1 VLYGPAPPGGIRTA
15 SWSGKGD
22 EMKEYLPSNLR
33 NIALVGHGGAGKT
46 TFVEA
51 VLYGAGI
58 TNRMGSVAEG
68 NTVSD
73 YNHDEIERKISIST
87 SLLHAE
93 WRDLKFN
100 IIDPPGYPDFMG
112 EVKAA
117 LRVSD
122 IAVVLIKAVEG
133 IEVGTEID
141 WGFTKEYKTPTLF
154 VINKIDAEHST
165 FEKVLLQLREKLSH
179 DAVIVQFPATE
190 GVGAE
195 SVVDVL
201 KMKVL
206 KFDRNAKGKYT
217 ESEIPTS
224 LKDTAEKYREELI
237 EQLSETDENL
247 LNAFLETGGLKDEEI
262 VSGLKKAIIDRKIFP
277 IFASAGQ
284 QLVGVTSILDFI
296 ADYAPSPIEAP
307 QASAYRAGN
316 PKEEVKVACNPGG
329 DTVLFTFKII
339 SERNIGELS
348 LFRVYSGIVM
358 PGMDLVNQVNGKSE
372 RLGTLYTLNGKDR
385 KEITKVI
392 AGDIA
397 AVVKLKDTHTNN
409 TLSSK
414 NLPLVMKKIDFPD
427 PIMRV
432 AIVSKNRH
440 DEDKV
445 ASGLHALHEEDPT
458 FLVEVDPELSQ
469 TVLSGQGEMHLQ
481 VVTRRLKERYG
492 VDVEMVEPDIPFR
505 ETIKGSVA
513 DSEYKHKKQ
522 SGGRGQYGHV
532 HLKLEPKPRGSGF
545 EFVDAV
551 VGGVVPGRFIPAV
564 EKGVIEAMER
574 GVISGHKVVDVRVS
588 LFDGT
593 SHPVDSD
600 EVSFKIAGS
609 MAFRKGFKE
618 AKPILLEPIYELE
631 VLVPDEHMGDI
642 MGDISGRRGK
652 ILGMEAEGSN
662 QKIRAQVPL
671 KELYKYANVIRSM
684 TQGRGVF
691 RQKFSHYEEV
701 PKEVAEKI
709 VAEAQKDKVEQE

>member
-1 VLYGPAPPGGIRTA
+1 V
-15 SWSGKGD
+15 
-22 EMKEYLPSNLR
+22 KEYLPSSIKNV
-33 NIALVGHGGAGKT
+33 ALVGHGAAGKT
-46 TFVEA
+46 TFAEA
-51 VLYGAGI
+51 VLYAAGV
-58 TNRMGSVAEG
+58 TSRMGSIAEG

-87 SLLHAE
+87 SLMHVE
-93 WRDLKFN
+93 WRELKFN
-100 IIDPPGYPDFMG
+100 LVDPPGYPDFMG

-122 IAVVLIKAVEG
+122 IALIFVKSAEG

-141 WGFTKEYKTPTLF
+141 WGSTKEYKNASVF
-154 VINKIDAEHST
+154 VINKVDAEHSD
-165 FEKVLLQLREKLSH
+165 FKKILEQIRDKLTH
-179 DAVIVQFPATE
+179 DAAVVQFPANE
-190 GVGAE
+190 GIGAD

-201 KMKVL
+201 KMKLL
-206 KFDRNAKGKYT
+206 KFDRNAKGKIAQSDVPDNMLA
-217 ESEIPTS
+217 E
-224 LKDTAEKYREELI
+224 AEKYREELI

-247 LNAFLETGGLKDEEI
+247 LNTFLEKGELTDEQI
-262 VSGLKKAIIDRKIFP
+262 SNGLKKAIIERKIFP
-277 IFASAGQ
+277 VFAAAGQ
-284 QLVGVTSILDFI
+284 QLVGAASILDFL
-296 ADYAPSPIEAP
+296 ADYAPSPNAMQEAVG
-307 QASAYRAGN
+307 YKAGN
-316 PKEEVKVACNPGG
+316 SKEEVKVACNPGG
-329 DTVLFTFKII
+329 ETALFTFKTI

-358 PGMDLVNQVNGKSE
+358 PGMDLINQANGKGE
-372 RLGTLYTLNGKDR
+372 RLGTLYVLNGKDR
-385 KEITKVI
+385 KEISKVV

-409 TLSSK
+409 TLSSR
-414 NLPLVMKKIDFPD
+414 NFPIVMKRIEFPE

-458 FLVEVDPELSQ
+458 FIVEVDPELKQ
-469 TVLSGQGEMHLQ
+469 TVLSGQGETHLQ
-481 VVTRRLKERYG
+481 VVTKRLKERYG
-492 VDVEMVEPDIPFR
+492 VDVEMVEPDIPYR
-505 ETIKGSVA
+505 ETIKASIA

-532 HLKLEPKPRGSGF
+532 HLKIEHMPRGGGF
-545 EFVDAV
+545 EFVDAI
-551 VGGVVPGRFIPAV
+551 VGGVVPGRFVPAV

-574 GVISGHKVVDVRVS
+574 GVVSGHKVVDVRVT

-593 SHPVDSD
+593 YHTVDSD

-631 VLVPDEHMGDI
+631 VTVPDEHMGDI

-652 ILGMEAEGSN
+652 IMGMEAEGTN
-662 QKIRAQVPL
+662 QKIKAQVPL
-671 KELYKYANVIRSM
+671 KELYKYANVVRSM

-691 RQKFSHYEEV
+691 KQKFSHYEEI

-709 VAEAQKDKVEQE
+709 IAEAQKDKVEQE

>member
-1 VLYGPAPPGGIRTA
+1 
-15 SWSGKGD
+15 
-22 EMKEYLPSNLR
+22 MKDYLPTSLR
-33 NIALVGHGGAGKT
+33 NVALIGHGGCGKT
-46 TFVEA
+46 TFAEA
-51 VLYGAGI
+51 VLYAAGI
-58 TNRMGSVAEG
+58 TGRMGTVAEG

-73 YNHDEIERKISIST
+73 YNHDEIERKFSVST

-100 IIDPPGYPDFMG
+100 ILDPPGYPDFLG
-112 EVKAA
+112 EVEAA

-122 IAVVLIKAVEG
+122 LAVILVKSVEG

-141 WGFTKEYKTPTLF
+141 WGFTRQYKTPTVF
-154 VINKIDAEHST
+154 VVNKADAENSSFDKT
-165 FEKVLLQLREKLSH
+165 VAQIREKLSH
-179 DAVIVQFPATE
+179 DIVVVQFPVNE
-190 GVGAE
+190 GPGFD
-195 SVVDVL
+195 SIVDVL
-201 KMKVL
+201 KMKLL
-206 KFDRNAKGKYT
+206 KFNPNAKGKYS
-217 ESEIPTS
+217 EEEIPPT
-224 LKDTAEKYREELI
+224 LKGAADKHREELV
-237 EQLSETDENL
+237 EQISETDENL
-247 LNAFLETGGLKDEEI
+247 LNVFLENGKLTDEQ
-262 VSGLKKAIIDRKIFP
+262 VSRGFRKAILERKIFP
-277 IFASAGQ
+277 VFPAAGQ
-284 QLVGVTSILDFI
+284 RLCGVTALLDFI
-296 ADYAPSPIEAP
+296 ADYAPSPDAMP
-307 QASAYRAGN
+307 PAVGYRADKSN
-316 PKEEVKVACNPGG
+316 EEVKVVCDPGA
-329 DTVLFTFKII
+329 DTALFIFKTI

-372 RLGTLYTLNGKDR
+372 RLGTLYVLNGKDR
-385 KEITKVI
+385 KETSKVA

-409 TLSSK
+409 TLSGK
-414 NLPLVMKKIDFPD
+414 NNPVVMKKIDFPS

-432 AIVSKNRH
+432 AILSKNRH

-458 FLVEVDPELSQ
+458 FLVEVDSELKQ

-481 VVTRRLKERYG
+481 VVVKRLKERYG
-492 VDVEMVEPDIPFR
+492 VEVEMVEPDIPYR
-505 ETIKGSVA
+505 ETIRGVAA

-522 SGGRGQYGHV
+522 SGGRGQFGHV
-532 HLKLEPKPRGSGF
+532 HLKVEPLPRGKGF

-564 EKGVIEAMER
+564 EKGVIDSMER
-574 GVISGHKVVDVRVS
+574 GVISGHKVVDVRVT
-588 LFDGT
+588 LFDGS

-600 EVSFKIAGS
+600 EISFKIAGS
-609 MAFRKGFKE
+609 MSFRKGFKE

-652 ILGMEAEGSN
+652 ILGMEAEGTN
-662 QKIRAQVPL
+662 QKIKAQVPL
-671 KELYKYANVIRSM
+671 KELYKYANVLRSM

-691 RQKFSHYEEV
+691 AQKFSHYEEV

>member
-1 VLYGPAPPGGIRTA
+1 
-15 SWSGKGD
+15 
-22 EMKEYLPSNLR
+22 MKEYVSSNLR
-33 NIALVGHGGAGKT
+33 NISLVGHGGSGKT
-46 TFVEA
+46 TFAEA
-51 VLYGAGI
+51 ILFAAGV
-58 TNRMGSVAEG
+58 TNRMGSIAEG

-73 YNHDEIERKISIST
+73 YNHDEIERKISVST
-87 SLLHAE
+87 SLLHAD

-100 IIDPPGYPDFMG
+100 IVDPPGYPDFMG

-122 IAVVLIKAVEG
+122 IAIVLVKSVEG

-141 WGFTKEYKTPTLF
+141 WSFTKEYKNATLF
-154 VINKIDAEHST
+154 VVDKVDAEHSN
-165 FEKVLLQLREKLSH
+165 FEKVLQQIGDKLTH
-179 DAVIVQFPATE
+179 DAAVIQFPLNE
-190 GVGAE
+190 GTGFNA
-195 SVVDVL
+195 VVDVL
-201 KMKVL
+201 KMKL
-206 KFDRNAKGKYT
+206 LRFDPADRGRYKEEDVPA
-217 ESEIPTS
+217 SARQAA
-224 LKDTAEKYREELI
+224 DKYREELI
-237 EQLSETDENL
+237 EKLSETDENL
-247 LNAFLETGGLKDEEI
+247 LNAFLENGELTGEQIRTGLR
-262 VSGLKKAIIDRKIFP
+262 KALVERKIFP
-277 IFASAGQ
+277 VFASAGQ
-284 QLVGVTSILDFI
+284 QLAGVTSILDFV
-296 ADYAPSPIEAP
+296 AEYAPSPDAAPEALGYK
-307 QASAYRAGN
+307 ANGTH
-316 PKEEVKVACNPGG
+316 EEVRVGCDPGA
-329 DTVLFTFKII
+329 DTALFIFKTI

-372 RLGTLYTLNGKDR
+372 RLGTIYVLNGKDR
-385 KEITKVI
+385 KEISKVI

-409 TLSSK
+409 TLSGKSSSI
-414 NLPLVMKKIDFPD
+414 VMKKIEFPE

-481 VVTRRLKERYG
+481 VVTKRLKERYG
-492 VDVEMVEPDIPFR
+492 VEVDMVEPDVPYR
-505 ETIKGSVA
+505 ETIRGVAA

-532 HLKLEPKPRGSGF
+532 HLKLEPLPRGTGF

-564 EKGVIEAMER
+564 EKGVVEAMER
-574 GVISGHKVVDVRVS
+574 GVISGHKVVDVRVA

-600 EVSFKIAGS
+600 EISFKIAGS

-618 AKPILLEPIYELE
+618 ARPILLEPIYELE

-652 ILGMEAEGSN
+652 ILGMEAEGVN

-671 KELYKYANVIRSM
+671 KELYKYANILRSM
-684 TQGRGVF
+684 TQGRGIF

-709 VAEAQKDKVEQE
+709 IANAQKEKVEQE

>member
-1 VLYGPAPPGGIRTA
+1 
-15 SWSGKGD
+15 
-22 EMKEYLPSNLR
+22 MKDYLPASLR
-33 NIALVGHGGAGKT
+33 NIALIGHGGSGKT
-46 TFVEA
+46 TLAEA
-51 VLYGAGI
+51 VLFASGV
-58 TNRMGSVAEG
+58 TTRMGSVAEG

-87 SLLHAE
+87 SLIHTE
-93 WRDLKFN
+93 WSGKTQPGRDLKIN
-100 IIDPPGYPDFMG
+100 ILDPPGYPDFLG
-112 EVKAA
+112 EIKAA

-122 IAVVLIKAVEG
+122 AALVLVKTVEG

-141 WGFTKEYKTPTLF
+141 WAFTKEYKTPALF
-154 VINKIDAEHST
+154 VINKVDSEHSS
-165 FEKVLLQLREKLSH
+165 FEKTLQQIRDRLSH
-179 DAVIVQFPATE
+179 DVAVLEFPANE
-190 GVGAE
+190 GAGFD

-201 KMKVL
+201 RMKL
-206 KFDRNAKGKYT
+206 LMFDKNARGKYT
-217 ESEIPTS
+217 ESDIPAA
-224 LKDTAEKYREELI
+224 LREKADKCREELT
-237 EQLSETDENL
+237 EKLSETDENL
-247 LNAFLETGGLKDEEI
+247 LNVFLENGALTDEQMAA
-262 VSGLKKAIIDRKIFP
+262 GLKKAILDRKIFP
-277 IFASAGQ
+277 VFAASGQ
-284 QLVGVTSILDFI
+284 QLAGVASILDFVS
-296 ADYAPSPIEAP
+296 DYAPSPDLVPPATG
-307 QASAYRAGN
+307 YKAGN
-316 PKEEVKVACNPGG
+316 AKEEIKIACDPGA
-329 DTVLFTFKII
+329 DTSLFVFKTI

-348 LFRVYSGIVM
+348 LFKVYSGVVM
-358 PGMDLVNQVNGKSE
+358 PGMDLVNQANGKGE
-372 RLGTLYTLNGKDR
+372 RLGTLYVLNGKDR
-385 KEITKVI
+385 KEISKVI

-409 TLSSK
+409 TLSGR
-414 NLPLVMKKIDFPD
+414 NLPVVLKKIDFPE

-458 FLVEVDPELSQ
+458 FLVEVDSELSQ
-469 TVLSGQGEMHLQ
+469 TVMSGQGEMHLQ
-481 VVTRRLKERYG
+481 VVVRRLKERYG
-492 VDVEMVEPDIPFR
+492 VDVDMVEPDIPYR
-505 ETIKGSVA
+505 ETIKGVVA

-532 HLKLEPKPRGSGF
+532 HLKLEPKPRGGGF

-564 EKGVIEAMER
+564 EKGVIEAMEQ
-574 GVISGHKVVDVRVS
+574 GVMSGHKVVDVRVT
-588 LFDGT
+588 LHDGS

-600 EVSFKIAGS
+600 EISFKIAGS
-609 MAFRKGFKE
+609 MAFKKGFRE
-618 AKPILLEPIYELE
+618 AKPVLLEPIYELE

-652 ILGMEAEGSN
+652 ILGMDAEGNN

-671 KELYKYANVIRSM
+671 KELYKYANVVRSM

-709 VAEAQKDKVEQE
+709 IAEAQKEKVEQE

>member
-1 VLYGPAPPGGIRTA
+1 
-15 SWSGKGD
+15 
-22 EMKEYLPSNLR
+22 MKEYLPANLR
-33 NIALVGHGGAGKT
+33 NVALVGHGGAGKT

-51 VLYGAGI
+51 VLYAAGV
-58 TNRMGSVAEG
+58 TSRMGSVAEG

-73 YNHDEIERKISIST
+73 YNHDEIERKISITT
-87 SLLHAE
+87 SLLHAD
-93 WRDLKFN
+93 WRELKFN

-122 IAVVLIKAVEG
+122 IALLFVKAVEG

-141 WGFTKEYKTPTLF
+141 WGFTKEFKNSAIF
-154 VINKIDAEHST
+154 VINKIDAEHSN
-165 FEKVLLQLREKLSH
+165 FGKILQQIREKLTH
-179 DAVIVQFPATE
+179 DAAVIQFPANE
-190 GVGAE
+190 GLNAD
-195 SVVDVL
+195 SVIDVL
-201 KMKVL
+201 KMKLL
-206 KFDRNAKGKYT
+206 KFDRDAKGKYV
-217 ESEIPTS
+217 ENEIPPG
-224 LKDTAEKYREELI
+224 LKSAADKYREELI

-247 LNAFLETGGLKDEEI
+247 LNAFLENGGLTDEQILTGLRRAI
-262 VSGLKKAIIDRKIFP
+262 VERKIFP
-277 IFASAGQ
+277 VFAAAGQ
-284 QLVGVTSILDFI
+284 SREGGIGVTSILDFV
-296 ADYAPSPIEAP
+296 ADFAPSPAAVP
-307 QASAYRAGN
+307 PGVGYKVGN
-316 PKEEVKVACNPGG
+316 SNEEVNVVCDPGG
-329 DTVLFTFKII
+329 DTVLFTFKTI

-348 LFRVYSGIVM
+348 LFRAYSGIVL
-358 PGMDLVNQVNGKSE
+358 PGMDLVNQTNGKSE
-372 RLGTLYTLNGKDR
+372 RLGTLYVLNGKDR
-385 KEITKVI
+385 KETSKVI

-409 TLSSK
+409 TLTSR
-414 NLPLVMKKIDFPD
+414 NFPITMKKIEFPE

-432 AIVSKNRH
+432 AITSKNRH

-458 FLVEVDPELSQ
+458 FVVEVDPELNQ

-481 VVTRRLKERYG
+481 VVVKRLKERYG
-492 VDVEMVEPDIPFR
+492 VDVDMVEPNIPYR
-505 ETIKGSVA
+505 ETIRGVIA

-532 HLKLEPKPRGSGF
+532 HLKLEPLARGTGF
-545 EFVDAV
+545 EFVDGV

-564 EKGVIEAMER
+564 EKGVVEAMGH
-574 GVISGHKVVDVRVS
+574 GVVSGHKVVDVRVT

-600 EVSFKIAGS
+600 DISFKIAGS

-631 VLVPDEHMGDI
+631 VVVPDEHMGDI

-652 ILGMEAEGSN
+652 ILGMEAEGN
-662 QKIRAQVPL
+662 YQKVRAQVPL
-671 KELYKYANVIRSM
+671 KELYKYANVVRSM

-701 PKEVAEKI
+701 PKEVAEKVI
-709 VAEAQKDKVEQE
+709 AEAQKEKVEQE

>member
-1 VLYGPAPPGGIRTA
+1 
-15 SWSGKGD
+15 
-22 EMKEYLPSNLR
+22 MKEYLSSNIR
-33 NIALVGHGGAGKT
+33 NVALVGHGAAGKT
-46 TFVEA
+46 TFAEA
-51 VLYGAGI
+51 VLYAAGV
-58 TNRMGSVAEG
+58 TSRMGSIAEG

-73 YNHDEIERKISIST
+73 YNHDEIEKKISIST
-87 SLLHAE
+87 SLLHVE

-100 IIDPPGYPDFMG
+100 IVDPPGYPDFLG

-122 IAVVLIKAVEG
+122 AALIFVKAVEG

-141 WGFTKEYKTPTLF
+141 WGFTKEYKNPSIF
-154 VINKIDAEHST
+154 VINKVDAEHSS
-165 FEKVLLQLREKLSH
+165 FKKVFQQIRDKLTH
-179 DAVIVQFPATE
+179 DAAVVQFPANE
-190 GVGAE
+190 GLTAD

-201 KMKVL
+201 KLKLL
-206 KFDRNAKGKYT
+206 KFDRNAKGKFT
-217 ESEIPTS
+217 ESEIPGT
-224 LKDTAEKYREELI
+224 LKTEAEKYREELI
-237 EQLSETDENL
+237 EQLSETDEEL
-247 LNAFLETGGLKDEEI
+247 LNTFLEKGELTEEQI
-262 VSGLKKAIIDRKIFP
+262 LSGLRKAIAERKIFP
-277 IFASAGQ
+277 VFAVAGQ
-284 QLVGVTSILDFI
+284 QLVGVASILDFL
-296 ADYAPSPIEAP
+296 ADYAPSPDVVP
-307 QASAYRAGN
+307 QSIAYKAGN
-316 PKEEVKVACNPGG
+316 SKEEVKVPCSPGG
-329 DTVLFTFKII
+329 DTALFTFKTI

-358 PGMDLVNQVNGKSE
+358 PGMDLVNQTNGKSE
-372 RLGTLYTLNGKDR
+372 RLGTLYVLNGKDR
-385 KEITKVI
+385 KEISKVI

-414 NLPLVMKKIDFPD
+414 NFPVVLKKIEFPE

-458 FLVEVDPELSQ
+458 FLIEVDPELSQ
-469 TVLSGQGEMHLQ
+469 TVLSGQGETHLQ
-481 VVTRRLKERYG
+481 VVTKRLKERYG
-492 VDVEMVEPDIPFR
+492 VDVDMVEPDIPYR
-505 ETIKGSVA
+505 ETIKGSIP

-532 HLKLEPKPRGSGF
+532 HLKIEHLPRGGGF
-545 EFVDAV
+545 EFVDAI
-551 VGGVVPGRFIPAV
+551 VGGVVPGRFVPAV
-564 EKGVIEAMER
+564 EKGVVEAMER
-574 GVISGHKVVDVRVS
+574 GVVSGHKVVDVKVT

-593 SHPVDSD
+593 YHTVDSD

-631 VLVPDEHMGDI
+631 VVVPDEHMGDI

-652 ILGMEAEGSN
+652 IMGMEAEGSN
-662 QKIRAQVPL
+662 QKVRAQVPL
-671 KELYKYANVIRSM
+671 KELYKYANVVRSM

-691 RQKFSHYEEV
+691 KQKFSHYEEV

-709 VAEAQKDKVEQE
+709 ISEAQKDKVEQE

>member
-1 VLYGPAPPGGIRTA
+1 
-15 SWSGKGD
+15 
-22 EMKEYLPSNLR
+22 MKDYLPASLR
-33 NIALVGHGGAGKT
+33 NIALIGHGGSGKT
-46 TFVEA
+46 TLAEA
-51 VLYGAGI
+51 VLFASGV
-58 TNRMGSVAEG
+58 TTRMGSVAEG

-87 SLLHAE
+87 SLIHTE
-93 WRDLKFN
+93 WSGKTQSGRDLKIN
-100 IIDPPGYPDFMG
+100 ILDPPGYPDFLG
-112 EVKAA
+112 EIKAA

-122 IAVVLIKAVEG
+122 AALVLVKTVEG

-141 WGFTKEYKTPTLF
+141 WAFTKEYKTPALF
-154 VINKIDAEHST
+154 VINKVDSEHSS
-165 FEKVLLQLREKLSH
+165 FEKTLQQIRDRLSH
-179 DAVIVQFPATE
+179 DVAVVEFPANE
-190 GVGAE
+190 GAGFD

-201 KMKVL
+201 RMKLL
-206 KFDRNAKGKYT
+206 KFDKNARGKYT
-217 ESEIPTS
+217 ESDIPAA
-224 LKDTAEKYREELI
+224 LREKADKCREELT
-237 EQLSETDENL
+237 EKLSETDENL
-247 LNAFLETGGLKDEEI
+247 LNVFLENGALTDEQI
-262 VSGLKKAIIDRKIFP
+262 AAGLKKAILDRKIFP
-277 IFASAGQ
+277 VFAASGQ
-284 QLVGVTSILDFI
+284 QLAGVASILDFVS
-296 ADYAPSPIEAP
+296 DYAPSPDLVP
-307 QASAYRAGN
+307 PVTGYKAGN
-316 PKEEVKVACNPGG
+316 AKEEIKIACDPGA
-329 DTVLFTFKII
+329 DTSLFVFKTI

-348 LFRVYSGIVM
+348 LFKVYSGVVM
-358 PGMDLVNQVNGKSE
+358 PGMDLVNQANGKGE
-372 RLGTLYTLNGKDR
+372 RLGTLYVLNGKDR
-385 KEITKVI
+385 KEISKVI

-409 TLSSK
+409 TLSGR
-414 NLPLVMKKIDFPD
+414 NLPVVLKKIDFPE

-458 FLVEVDPELSQ
+458 FLVEVDSELSQ
-469 TVLSGQGEMHLQ
+469 TVMSGQGEMHLQ
-481 VVTRRLKERYG
+481 VVVRRLKERYG
-492 VDVEMVEPDIPFR
+492 VDVDMVEPDIPYR
-505 ETIKGSVA
+505 ETIKGVVA

-532 HLKLEPKPRGSGF
+532 HLKLEPKPRGGGF

-564 EKGVIEAMER
+564 EKGVIEAMEQ
-574 GVISGHKVVDVRVS
+574 GVMSGHKVVDVRVT
-588 LFDGT
+588 LHDGS

-600 EVSFKIAGS
+600 EISFKIAGS
-609 MAFRKGFKE
+609 MAFKKGFRE
-618 AKPILLEPIYELE
+618 AKPVLLEPIYELE

-652 ILGMEAEGSN
+652 ILGMDAEGNN

-671 KELYKYANVIRSM
+671 KELYKYANVVRSM

-709 VAEAQKDKVEQE
+709 IAEAQKEKVEQE

>member
-1 VLYGPAPPGGIRTA
+1 
-15 SWSGKGD
+15 
-22 EMKEYLPSNLR
+22 MKEYLPSNIR
-33 NIALVGHGGAGKT
+33 NVALIGHGAAGKT
-46 TFVEA
+46 TFAEA
-51 VLYGAGI
+51 VLYSAGV
-58 TNRMGSVAEG
+58 TSRMGSIAEG

-87 SLLHAE
+87 SLMHVE
-93 WRDLKFN
+93 WRDFKINLV
-100 IIDPPGYPDFMG
+100 DPPGYPDFMG
-112 EVKAA
+112 EIKAA

-122 IAVVLIKAVEG
+122 IALVFIKSAEG

-141 WGFTKEYKTPTLF
+141 WGFAKEYKNAAMF
-154 VINKIDAEHST
+154 VINKVDAEHSDFKKT
-165 FEKVLLQLREKLSH
+165 LQQVRDKLTH
-179 DAVIVQFPATE
+179 DVAVVQFPASE
-190 GVGAE
+190 GLSAD

-201 KMKVL
+201 KMKLL
-206 KFDRNAKGKYT
+206 KFDRNAKGKFT
-217 ESEIPTS
+217 EGEIPS
-224 LKDTAEKYREELI
+224 ALKVEADKYREELI
-237 EQLSETDENL
+237 EQLSETDEEL
-247 LNAFLETGGLKDEEI
+247 LNEFLEKGGLTDEQI
-262 VSGLKKAIIDRKIFP
+262 LDGLKRAIAERKMFP
-277 IFASAGQ
+277 VFAAAGQ
-284 QLVGVTSILDFI
+284 QLVGVSSILDFL
-296 ADYAPSPIEAP
+296 ADYAPSPEKECVGHK
-307 QASAYRAGN
+307 AGN
-316 PKEEVKVACNPGG
+316 SKEDIKIACNPGG
-329 DTVLFTFKII
+329 ETALFTFKTI

-358 PGMDLVNQVNGKSE
+358 PGMDLVNQTNGKSE
-372 RLGTLYTLNGKDR
+372 RLGTLYLLNGKDR
-385 KEITKVI
+385 KEISKVL

-414 NLPLVMKKIDFPD
+414 NFPVVLKQIDFPE

-432 AIVSKNRH
+432 SIVSKNRH
-440 DEDKV
+440 DEEKV

-458 FLVEVDPELSQ
+458 FIVEVDPELSQ
-469 TVLSGQGEMHLQ
+469 TVMSGQGETHLQ
-481 VVTRRLKERYG
+481 VVTKRLKERYG
-492 VDVEMVEPDIPFR
+492 VDVEMVEPDVPYR
-505 ETIKGSVA
+505 ETIKGSIA

-532 HLKLEPKPRGSGF
+532 HLKIEHLPRGGGF
-545 EFVDAV
+545 EFVDAI

-564 EKGVIEAMER
+564 EKGVVEAMER
-574 GVISGHKVVDVRVS
+574 GVVSGHKVVDVRVT

-593 SHPVDSD
+593 YHTVDSD

-652 ILGMEAEGSN
+652 IMGMDAEGTN

-671 KELYKYANVIRSM
+671 KELYKYANVVRSM
-684 TQGRGVF
+684 TQGRGIF

-709 VAEAQKDKVEQE
+709 ITEAQKDKVEQE

>member
-1 VLYGPAPPGGIRTA
+1 
-15 SWSGKGD
+15 
-22 EMKEYLPSNLR
+22 MKEYLPSNIR
-33 NIALVGHGGAGKT
+33 NVALVGHGAAGKT
-46 TFVEA
+46 TFAEA
-51 VLYGAGI
+51 VLYAAGV

-87 SLLHAE
+87 SLMHAE
-93 WRDLKFN
+93 WRELKFN
-100 IIDPPGYPDFMG
+100 LVDPPGYPDFMG

-122 IAVVLIKAVEG
+122 IALIFVKAAEG

-141 WGFTKEYKTPTLF
+141 WGFTKEHKNASIF
-154 VINKIDAEHST
+154 VINKVDAEHSN
-165 FEKVLLQLREKLSH
+165 FEKILQQIRDKLTH
-179 DAVIVQFPATE
+179 DAVVVQFPANE
-190 GVGAE
+190 GVGAD

-201 KMKVL
+201 KMKLL
-206 KFDRNAKGKYT
+206 KFDRNAKGKID
-217 ESEIPTS
+217 EIDIPAP
-224 LKDTAEKYREELI
+224 LKEKAEKYHEELI
-237 EQLSETDENL
+237 EQLSETDEEL
-247 LNAFLETGGLKDEEI
+247 LNAFLERGGLTDEQI
-262 VSGLKKAIIDRKIFP
+262 SSGFKKAIIERKIFP
-277 IFASAGQ
+277 VFASAGQ
-284 QLVGVTSILDFI
+284 QLVGVASILDFL
-296 ADYAPSPIEAP
+296 ADYAPSPDAAP
-307 QASAYRAGN
+307 EGVGYKVGN
-316 PKEEVKVACNPGG
+316 SKEEMKVACDPGG
-329 DTVLFTFKII
+329 ETALFTFKTI

-358 PGMDLVNQVNGKSE
+358 PGMDLINQANGKSE
-372 RLGTLYTLNGKDR
+372 RLGTLYVLNGKDR
-385 KEITKVI
+385 KEISKVI

-397 AVVKLKDTHTNN
+397 AVVKLRDTHTNN
-409 TLSSK
+409 TLSSRSFPV
-414 NLPLVMKKIDFPD
+414 LMKGIEFPE

-458 FLVEVDPELSQ
+458 FIVEVDPELNQ
-469 TVLSGQGEMHLQ
+469 TVLSGQGETHLQ
-481 VVTRRLKERYG
+481 VVTKRLKERYG
-492 VDVEMVEPDIPFR
+492 VDVEMVEPDIPYR
-505 ETIKGSVA
+505 ETIKGSIA

-532 HLKLEPKPRGSGF
+532 HLKIEHLPRGGGF
-545 EFVDAV
+545 EFVDAI
-551 VGGVVPGRFIPAV
+551 VGGVVPGRFVPAV
-564 EKGVIEAMER
+564 EKGVVEAMER
-574 GVISGHKVVDVRVS
+574 GVVSGHKVVDVRVT

-593 SHPVDSD
+593 YHTVDSD

-631 VLVPDEHMGDI
+631 VVVPDEHMGDI

-652 ILGMEAEGSN
+652 ILGMEGEGSD

-671 KELYKYANVIRSM
+671 KELYKYANVVRSM
-684 TQGRGVF
+684 TQGRGIF

-709 VAEAQKDKVEQE
+709 IAEAQKDKVEQE

>member
-1 VLYGPAPPGGIRTA
+1 
-15 SWSGKGD
+15 
-22 EMKEYLPSNLR
+22 MKEYLPSSLR
-33 NIALVGHGGAGKT
+33 NVVLIGHGGSGKT
-46 TFVEA
+46 TFAEA
-51 VLYGAGI
+51 VLYAAGI
-58 TNRMGSVAEG
+58 TSRMGTVAEG

-73 YNHDEIERKISIST
+73 YNHDEIERKFSVST
-87 SLLHAE
+87 SLLHAD
-93 WRDLKFN
+93 WGDKKFN
-100 IIDPPGYPDFMG
+100 MLDPPGYPDFLG

-117 LRVSD
+117 MRVID
-122 IAVVLIKAVEG
+122 LAVVFVKAVEG

-141 WGFTKEYKTPTLF
+141 WGFSKEYKVPVIF
-154 VINKIDAEHST
+154 VVNKADSENSR
-165 FEKVLLQLREKLSH
+165 FEARLQEIRDKLTH
-179 DAVIVQFPATE
+179 DAFAVQIPVNEGTGFDSVIDF
-190 GVGAE
+190 
-195 SVVDVL
+195 L
-201 KMKVL
+201 KMRLL
-206 KFDRNAKGKYT
+206 KFSTDGKGKYA
-217 ESEIPTS
+217 EEEIPDS
-224 LKDTAEKYREELI
+224 LKAAADRYRAELV

-247 LNAFLETGGLKDEEI
+247 LNAFLENGTLTEEQI
-262 VSGLKKAIIDRKIFP
+262 SEGLKKAIAGRKLFP
-277 IFASAGQ
+277 VFPAAGIR
-284 QLVGVTSILDFI
+284 LTGVASILDFI
-296 ADYAPSPIEAP
+296 GSYAPSPDGMPPA
-307 QASAYRAGN
+307 AGFKTEGG
-316 PKEEVKVACNPGG
+316 KEEIGILCDPGA
-329 DTVLFTFKII
+329 DPVLFIFKTI

-372 RLGTLYTLNGKDR
+372 RLGTLYLLNGKDR
-385 KEITKVI
+385 KETPKVA

-409 TLSSK
+409 TLSGK
-414 NLPLVMKKIDFPD
+414 NHPVAMKKIDFPD

-458 FLVEVDPELSQ
+458 FVVEVDPELKQ

-492 VDVEMVEPDIPFR
+492 VEVEMVEPDIPYR
-505 ETIKGSVA
+505 ETIRGVAA

-532 HLKLEPKPRGSGF
+532 HLKLEPLPRGKGF

-564 EKGVIEAMER
+564 EKGVIESLER
-574 GVISGHKVVDVRVS
+574 GVVSGHKVVDVRVT
-588 LFDGT
+588 LFDGS

-600 EVSFKIAGS
+600 EISFKIAAS
-609 MAFRKGFKE
+609 MSFRKGFKE

-652 ILGMEAEGSN
+652 ILGMEAEGAN
-662 QKIRAQVPL
+662 QKIKAQVPL
-671 KELYKYANVIRSM
+671 KELYKYANILRSM

-691 RQKFSHYEEV
+691 KQKFSHYEEV
-701 PKEVAEKI
+701 PKEVADKI
-709 VAEAQKDKVEQE
+709 IAEAQKEKVEQE

>member
-1 VLYGPAPPGGIRTA
+1 
-15 SWSGKGD
+15 
-22 EMKEYLPSNLR
+22 MKEYLPSSLR
-33 NIALVGHGGAGKT
+33 NVVLIGHGGSGKT
-46 TFVEA
+46 TFAEA
-51 VLYGAGI
+51 VLYAAGI
-58 TNRMGSVAEG
+58 TSRMGTVAEG

-73 YNHDEIERKISIST
+73 YNHDEIERKFSVST
-87 SLLHAE
+87 SLLHAD
-93 WRDLKFN
+93 WGDKKFN
-100 IIDPPGYPDFMG
+100 MLDPPGYPDFLG

-117 LRVSD
+117 MRVTD
-122 IAVVLIKAVEG
+122 LAVVFVKAVEG

-141 WGFTKEYKTPTLF
+141 WGFSKEYKVPVIF
-154 VINKIDAEHST
+154 VVNKADSENSR
-165 FEKVLLQLREKLSH
+165 FEARLQEIRDKLTH
-179 DAVIVQFPATE
+179 DAFAVQIPVNEGTGFDSVIDF
-190 GVGAE
+190 
-195 SVVDVL
+195 L
-201 KMKVL
+201 KMRLL
-206 KFDRNAKGKYT
+206 KFSTDGKGKYA
-217 ESEIPTS
+217 EEEIPDS
-224 LKDTAEKYREELI
+224 LKAAADRYRAELV

-247 LNAFLETGGLKDEEI
+247 LNAFLENGTLTEEQI
-262 VSGLKKAIIDRKIFP
+262 SEGLKKAIAGRKLFP
-277 IFASAGQ
+277 VFPAAGIR
-284 QLVGVTSILDFI
+284 LTGVASILDFI
-296 ADYAPSPIEAP
+296 GSYAPSPDGMPPA
-307 QASAYRAGN
+307 AGFKTEGG
-316 PKEEVKVACNPGG
+316 KEEIGILCDPGA
-329 DTVLFTFKII
+329 DPVLFIFKTI

-372 RLGTLYTLNGKDR
+372 RLGTLYLLNGKDR
-385 KEITKVI
+385 KETPKVA

-409 TLSSK
+409 TLSGK
-414 NLPLVMKKIDFPD
+414 NHPVAMKKIDFPD

-458 FLVEVDPELSQ
+458 FVVEVDPELKQ

-492 VDVEMVEPDIPFR
+492 VEVEMVEPDIPYR
-505 ETIKGSVA
+505 ETIRGVAA

-532 HLKLEPKPRGSGF
+532 HLKLEPLPRGKGF

-564 EKGVIEAMER
+564 EKGVIESLER
-574 GVISGHKVVDVRVS
+574 GVVSGHKVVDVRVT
-588 LFDGT
+588 LFDGS

-600 EVSFKIAGS
+600 EISFKIAAS
-609 MAFRKGFKE
+609 MSFRKGFKE

-652 ILGMEAEGSN
+652 ILGMEAEGAN
-662 QKIRAQVPL
+662 QKIKAQVPL
-671 KELYKYANVIRSM
+671 KELYKYANILRSM

-691 RQKFSHYEEV
+691 KQKFSHYEEV
-701 PKEVAEKI
+701 PKEVADKI
-709 VAEAQKDKVEQE
+709 IAEAQKEKVEQE

>member
-1 VLYGPAPPGGIRTA
+1 
-15 SWSGKGD
+15 
-22 EMKEYLPSNLR
+22 MKEYVSSSLR
-33 NIALVGHGGAGKT
+33 NIALVGHGGSGKT
-46 TFVEA
+46 TFAEA
-51 VLYGAGI
+51 VLFAAGV
-58 TNRMGSVAEG
+58 TSRMGSIAEG

-73 YNHDEIERKISIST
+73 YNHDEIERKISVST

-100 IIDPPGYPDFMG
+100 IVDPPGYPDFMG

-122 IAVVLIKAVEG
+122 IAIVLVKSAEG

-141 WGFTKEYKTPTLF
+141 WSFMKEYRNASLL
-154 VINKIDAEHST
+154 VVNKVDAEHSD
-165 FEKVLLQLREKLSH
+165 FQKVVQQIGDKLSH
-179 DAVIVQFPATE
+179 DAAVVQFPVNE
-190 GVGAE
+190 GPGFN

-201 KMKVL
+201 KMKLL
-206 KFDRNAKGKYT
+206 KFDANERGKYT
-217 ESEIPTS
+217 EEAIPGPV
-224 LKDTAEKYREELI
+224 KEAADRYREELV
-237 EQLSETDENL
+237 EKLSETDENL
-247 LNAFLETGGLKDEEI
+247 LNAFLENGGLGDEQI
-262 VSGLKKAIIDRKIFP
+262 ATGLKKAVAERKLFP
-277 IFASAGQ
+277 VFAAAGQ
-284 QLVGVTSILDFI
+284 QLAGVTSVLDFI
-296 ADYAPSPIEAP
+296 AEYAPSPDNAP
-307 QASAYRAGN
+307 EGVGYRANGDH
-316 PKEEVKVACNPGG
+316 EEVTLKCDPGA
-329 DTVLFTFKII
+329 DTALFIFKTI

-358 PGMDLVNQVNGKSE
+358 PGMDLINQVNGKSE
-372 RLGTLYTLNGKDR
+372 RLGTLYVLNGKDR
-385 KEITKVI
+385 KEISKVI

-409 TLSSK
+409 TLSGKSS
-414 NLPLVMKKIDFPD
+414 PVIMKKIDFPE

-432 AIVSKNRH
+432 SIVSKNRH

-458 FLVEVDPELSQ
+458 FLVEVDSELSQ

-481 VVTRRLKERYG
+481 AVTKRLKERYG
-492 VDVEMVEPDIPFR
+492 VEVDMVEPDIPYR
-505 ETIKGSVA
+505 ETIRGVVA

-532 HLKLEPKPRGSGF
+532 HVKLEPLQRGAGF

-574 GVISGHKVVDVRVS
+574 GVISGHKVVDVRVT

-600 EVSFKIAGS
+600 EISFKIAGS
-609 MAFRKGFKE
+609 MAFRRGFKD

-652 ILGMEAEGSN
+652 ILGMEAEGAN
-662 QKIRAQVPL
+662 QKIKAQVPL
-671 KELYKYANVIRSM
+671 KELYKYANILRSM
-684 TQGRGVF
+684 TQGRGIF
-691 RQKFSHYEEV
+691 KQKFSHYEEV
-701 PKEVAEKI
+701 PKDVAEKI
-709 VAEAQKDKVEQE
+709 IASAQKEKVEQE

>member
-1 VLYGPAPPGGIRTA
+1 
-15 SWSGKGD
+15 
-22 EMKEYLPSNLR
+22 MKEYLPSNLR
-33 NIALVGHGGAGKT
+33 NIALIGHGGSGKT
-46 TFVEA
+46 TFGEA
-51 VLYGAGI
+51 VLFAAGV
-58 TNRMGSVAEG
+58 TGRMGSVAEG

-73 YNHDEIERKISIST
+73 YNRDEIERKISIST
-87 SLLHAE
+87 SLLHVE
-93 WRDLKFN
+93 WRELKLN

-112 EVKAA
+112 EVEAA

-122 IAVVLIKAVEG
+122 IALVLLKAVEG

-141 WGFTKEYKTPTLF
+141 WGYVKEYKSSAFF
-154 VINKIDAEHST
+154 VVNKIDAEHSR
-165 FEKVLLQLREKLSH
+165 FEKILQQIRDRLTH
-179 DAVIVQFPATE
+179 DAVVVQFPANE
-190 GVGAE
+190 GVGFD

-201 KMKVL
+201 KMKLL
-206 KFDRNAKGKYT
+206 KFDRSAKGKYN
-217 ESEIPTS
+217 ESEIPPA
-224 LKDTAEKYREELI
+224 LKAAADKYHEELI

-247 LNAFLETGGLKDEEI
+247 LNAFLENGTLTDEQI
-262 VSGLKKAIIDRKIFP
+262 LSGLKKAIADRKIFP
-277 IFASAGQ
+277 VFPAAGQ
-284 QLVGVTSILDFI
+284 QLVGVTSLLDFT
-296 ADYAPSPIEAP
+296 ADFAPSPDVM
-307 QASAYRAGN
+307 
-316 PKEEVKVACNPGG
+316 PKATGYKVNNSHEEVKVACDPGA
-329 DTVLFTFKII
+329 DTALFIFKTI

-358 PGMDLVNQVNGKSE
+358 PGMDLVNQANGKAE
-372 RLGTLYTLNGKDR
+372 RLGTLYILNGKDR
-385 KEITKVI
+385 KEISKVI

-409 TLSSK
+409 TLSGK
-414 NLPLVMKKIDFPD
+414 NLPVVMKKIDFPQ

-481 VVTRRLKERYG
+481 VVVRRLKERYG
-492 VDVEMVEPDIPFR
+492 VEVDMVEPDIPYR
-505 ETIKGSVA
+505 ETIRGVAA

-532 HLKLEPKPRGSGF
+532 HLKLEPLPRGTGF

-564 EKGVIEAMER
+564 EKGVVDAMER
-574 GVISGHKVVDVRVS
+574 GVIAGYKVVDVRVT
-588 LFDGT
+588 LFDGS

-600 EVSFKIAGS
+600 EISFKIAGAMS
-609 MAFRKGFKE
+609 FRKGFKE

-652 ILGMEAEGSN
+652 IMGMDAEGTS

-671 KELYKYANVIRSM
+671 KELYKYANVLRSM

-709 VAEAQKDKVEQE
+709 IAESQKEKIEQE

>member
-1 VLYGPAPPGGIRTA
+1 V
-15 SWSGKGD
+15 
-22 EMKEYLPSNLR
+22 KEYLPSNIR
-33 NIALVGHGGAGKT
+33 NIALIGHGGAGKT
-46 TFVEA
+46 TFAEA
-51 VLYGAGI
+51 VLYASGV
-58 TNRMGSVAEG
+58 TSRMGTVAEG

-87 SLLHAE
+87 SLLHIE
-93 WRDLKFN
+93 WRELKFN
-100 IIDPPGYPDFMG
+100 LVDPPGYPDFMG

-122 IAVVLIKAVEG
+122 IALVLIKSVEG

-141 WGFTKEYKTPTLF
+141 WGFTKEYKNSVIF
-154 VINKIDAEHST
+154 VINKVDAEHSN
-165 FEKVLLQLREKLSH
+165 FEKKLQQIRDKLSH
-179 DAVIVQFPATE
+179 DAAVIQFPVSE
-190 GVGAE
+190 GAGAD

-201 KMKVL
+201 KMKLL

-217 ESEIPTS
+217 ENELPATFKA
-224 LKDTAEKYREELI
+224 LAEKYREELI
-237 EQLSETDENL
+237 EQLSETDEIL
-247 LNAFLETGGLKDEEI
+247 LNAFLENGGLTDEQ
-262 VSGLKKAIIDRKIFP
+262 VLSGLKKAIVERKVFP
-277 IFASAGQ
+277 VFAAAGQ
-284 QLVGVTSILDFI
+284 QLVGVTSILDFA
-296 ADYAPSPIEAP
+296 ADYAPSPDAAP
-307 QASAYRAGN
+307 KSVGYKVGN
-316 PKEEVKVACNPGG
+316 SKEGVQVACNPGG
-329 DTVLFTFKII
+329 ETAMFTFKTI

-348 LFRVYSGIVM
+348 LFRVHSGIVM
-358 PGMDLVNQVNGKSE
+358 PGMDLVNQTNGKSE
-372 RLGTLYTLNGKDR
+372 RLGTLYVLNGKDR
-385 KEITKVI
+385 KEISKVI

-414 NLPLVMKKIDFPD
+414 NFPLIMKKIDFPE

-481 VVTRRLKERYG
+481 VVTKRLKERYG
-492 VDVEMVEPDIPFR
+492 VDVDMVEPDIPYR
-505 ETIKGSVA
+505 ETIRGSMA

-532 HLKLEPKPRGSGF
+532 HLKLEPMPRGGGF
-545 EFVDAV
+545 EFVDAI

-564 EKGVIEAMER
+564 EKGVVDTMTQ
-574 GVISGHKVVDVRVS
+574 GVISGHKVVDVKVT

-593 SHPVDSD
+593 YHTVDSD
-600 EVSFKIAGS
+600 EISFKIAGS

-631 VLVPDEHMGDI
+631 VAVPDEHMGDI

-662 QKIRAQVPL
+662 QKIHAQVPL
-671 KELYKYANVIRSM
+671 KELYKYANVVRSM

-691 RQKFSHYEEV
+691 KQKFSHYEEV
-701 PKEVAEKI
+701 PKEIAEKI

>member
-1 VLYGPAPPGGIRTA
+1 
-15 SWSGKGD
+15 
-22 EMKEYLPSNLR
+22 MKDYVPSNLR
-33 NIALVGHGGAGKT
+33 NFTLVGHGGSGKT
-46 TFVEA
+46 TFAEA
-51 VLYGAGI
+51 ILFAGGV
-58 TNRMGSVAEG
+58 TSRMGSVAEG

-73 YNHDEIERKISIST
+73 YNHDEIERKISVST
-87 SLLHAE
+87 SLLHVD

-117 LRVSD
+117 LHVSD
-122 IAVVLIKAVEG
+122 LSLVLVKSVEG

-141 WGFTKEYKTPTLF
+141 WGFTKESRTAVIF
-154 VINKIDAEHST
+154 VVNKADAEHSE
-165 FEKVLLQLREKLSH
+165 FEKAFQQIGEKLTH
-179 DAVIVQFPATE
+179 DAAVVQFPVNE
-190 GVGAE
+190 GTGFD

-201 KMKVL
+201 KMKLL
-206 KFDRNAKGKYT
+206 KFDPAKTGGYT
-217 ESEIPTS
+217 ESEIPAS
-224 LKDTAEKYREELI
+224 FKAAADKYHEELV
-237 EQLSETDENL
+237 EKLSETDETL
-247 LNAFLETGGLKDEEI
+247 LNAFLENGALSEDQINAGLKRAI
-262 VSGLKKAIIDRKIFP
+262 VERKIFP
-277 IFASAGQ
+277 VFPAAGQ
-284 QLVGVTSILDFI
+284 QLIGVTSILDFI
-296 ADYAPSPIEAP
+296 ADYGPSPNDVPEAVGYK
-307 QASAYRAGN
+307 ASGSQ
-316 PKEEVKVACNPGG
+316 EEVKIKCDPGA
-329 DTVLFTFKII
+329 DTALFVFKTI

-348 LFRVYSGIVM
+348 LFRIYSGIVM
-358 PGMDLVNQVNGKSE
+358 PGMDMTNQVNGKSE
-372 RLGTLYTLNGKDR
+372 RLGTLYVLNGKDR
-385 KEITKVI
+385 KETPKVI
-392 AGDIA
+392 AGDLA
-397 AVVKLKDTHTNN
+397 AVVKLKDTHTND
-409 TLSSK
+409 TLVGK
-414 NLPLVMKKIDFPD
+414 NSPVVLKKISFPE

-432 AIVSKNRH
+432 AILSKNRH

-458 FLVEVDPELSQ
+458 FVVEVDSELSQ

-481 VVTRRLKERYG
+481 AVTKRLKERYG
-492 VDVEMVEPDIPFR
+492 VEVDMVEPDIPYR
-505 ETIKGSVA
+505 ETIRGVAA

-532 HLKLEPKPRGSGF
+532 HLKLEPLARGTGF

-564 EKGVIEAMER
+564 EKGVVEAMEH
-574 GVISGHKVVDVRVS
+574 GVISGHKVVDVRVT

-600 EVSFKIAGS
+600 EISFKIAGS

-671 KELYKYANVIRSM
+671 KELYKYANVLRSM
-684 TQGRGVF
+684 TQGRGIF

-701 PKEVAEKI
+701 PKEVADKI
-709 VAEAQKDKVEQE
+709 IASAQKEKVEQE

>member
-1 VLYGPAPPGGIRTA
+1 
-15 SWSGKGD
+15 
-22 EMKEYLPSNLR
+22 MKEYVSSNLR
-33 NIALVGHGGAGKT
+33 NIALVGHGGSGKT
-46 TFVEA
+46 TFAEA
-51 VLYGAGI
+51 ILFSAGV
-58 TNRMGSVAEG
+58 TSRMGSVAEG

-73 YNHDEIERKISIST
+73 YNHDEIERKISVST

-100 IIDPPGYPDFMG
+100 IVDPPGYPDFMG
-112 EVKAA
+112 EVEAA

-122 IAVVLIKAVEG
+122 IAIVLMKSVEG

-141 WGFTKEYKTPTLF
+141 WAFTKEYKNAAFL
-154 VINKIDAEHST
+154 VVDKIDAEHSK
-165 FEKVLLQLREKLSH
+165 FERVLQQIGDRLTH
-179 DAVIVQFPATE
+179 DAAVIQFPLNE
-190 GVGAE
+190 GIGFNG
-195 SVVDVL
+195 VVDVL
-201 KMKVL
+201 KMKLL
-206 KFDRNAKGKYT
+206 KFDSSDRGKYV
-217 ESEIPTS
+217 EDDIPAS
-224 LKDTAEKYREELI
+224 ARETADKYREELI
-237 EQLSETDENL
+237 EKLSETDESL
-247 LNAFLETGGLKDEEI
+247 LNAFLENGALTDEQI
-262 VSGLKKAIIDRKIFP
+262 RSGLRKALIERKIFP
-277 IFASAGQ
+277 VFAAAGQ

-296 ADYAPSPIEAP
+296 AEYAPSPDVAPEALGYKAN
-307 QASAYRAGN
+307 ASR
-316 PKEEVKVACNPGG
+316 EEIKVKCDPGA
-329 DTVLFTFKII
+329 DTALFIFKTI

-372 RLGTLYTLNGKDR
+372 RLGTLYVLNGKDR
-385 KEITKVI
+385 KEISKVI

-409 TLSSK
+409 TLSGK
-414 NLPLVMKKIDFPD
+414 NSSIVMKKIEFPE

-481 VVTRRLKERYG
+481 VVTKRLKERYG
-492 VDVEMVEPDIPFR
+492 VEVDMVEPDIPYR
-505 ETIKGSVA
+505 EAIRGVAA

-532 HLKLEPKPRGSGF
+532 HVKLEPLPRGAGF

-564 EKGVIEAMER
+564 EKGVVEAMER
-574 GVISGHKVVDVRVS
+574 GVISGHKVVDVRVT
-588 LFDGT
+588 LFDGS

-600 EVSFKIAGS
+600 EISFKIAGS

-652 ILGMEAEGSN
+652 ILGMEAEGTN

-671 KELYKYANVIRSM
+671 KELYKYANILRSM

-709 VAEAQKDKVEQE
+709 IANAQKEKVEQE

>member
-1 VLYGPAPPGGIRTA
+1 
-15 SWSGKGD
+15 
-22 EMKEYLPSNLR
+22 MKEYLPSSLR
-33 NIALVGHGGAGKT
+33 NVVLIGHGGSGKT
-46 TFVEA
+46 TFAEA
-51 VLYGAGI
+51 ALFAAGI
-58 TNRMGSVAEG
+58 TSRMGTVAEG

-73 YNHDEIERKISIST
+73 YNHDEIERKFSVST

-93 WRDLKFN
+93 WGDKKLN
-100 IIDPPGYPDFMG
+100 ILDPPGYPDFLG

-117 LRVSD
+117 MRVSD
-122 IAVVLIKAVEG
+122 TALVLVKAVEG

-141 WGFTKEYKTPTLF
+141 WGFCKEYKVPAFF
-154 VINKIDAEHST
+154 VVNKTDSENSRFDAR
-165 FEKVLLQLREKLSH
+165 LQDIKDKLTH
-179 DAVIVQFPATE
+179 DAVAVQIPVNE
-190 GVGAE
+190 GTGFDSAID
-195 SVVDVL
+195 VVRMRL
-201 KMKVL
+201 L
-206 KFDRNAKGKYT
+206 KFSAEGKGKYA
-217 ESEIPTS
+217 EEDIPGP
-224 LKDTAEKYREELI
+224 LKETAEKYRAELI
-237 EQLSETDENL
+237 EQLSETDEKL
-247 LNAFLETGGLKDEEI
+247 LNAFLESGKLTDEQITAGLKT
-262 VSGLKKAIIDRKIFP
+262 AIAGRKLFP
-277 IFASAGQ
+277 VFATAAGR
-284 QLVGVTSILDFI
+284 LTGVASILDFI
-296 ADYAPSPIEAP
+296 GSYAPSPDSMPPAVGYKTDG
-307 QASAYRAGN
+307 A
-316 PKEEVKVACNPGG
+316 KEEIGISCDPGA
-329 DTVLFTFKII
+329 DPVLFIFKTI

-372 RLGTLYTLNGKDR
+372 RLGTLYLLNGKDR
-385 KEITKVI
+385 KETPKVA

-409 TLSSK
+409 TLSGKSH
-414 NLPLVMKKIDFPD
+414 PVAMKKIDFPD

-458 FLVEVDPELSQ
+458 FLVEVDPELKQ

-492 VDVEMVEPDIPFR
+492 VEVEMVEPDIPYR
-505 ETIKGSVA
+505 ETIRGVAA

-532 HLKLEPKPRGSGF
+532 HLKLEPLPRGKGF

-564 EKGVIEAMER
+564 EKGVVDSLER
-574 GVISGHKVVDVRVS
+574 GVVSGHKVVDVRVT
-588 LFDGT
+588 LFDGS

-600 EVSFKIAGS
+600 EISFKIAAS
-609 MAFRKGFKE
+609 MSFRKGFKE
-618 AKPILLEPIYELE
+618 AKPILLEPIYEVE

-652 ILGMEAEGSN
+652 ILGMEAEGAN
-662 QKIRAQVPL
+662 QKIKAQVPL
-671 KELYKYANVIRSM
+671 KELYKYANILRSM

-691 RQKFSHYEEV
+691 KQKFSHYEEV
-701 PKEVAEKI
+701 PKEVADKI
-709 VAEAQKDKVEQE
+709 IAEAQKEKVEQE